1 MSKQSKKA
9 RFTYRQK
16 RNKEMLRQIK
26 AVRDTTAPCHR
37 VVYVGAMR
45 DDPVFREKGDTK

>member
-16 RNKEMLRQIK
+16 RNREMLRQIK
-26 AVRDTTAPCHR
+26 AVGDTAPCHR

-45 DDPVFREKGDTK
+45 DDPVFREKVDTK

>member
-26 AVRDTTAPCHR
+26 AVRDTTVPCYSM
-37 VVYVGAMR
+37 VYVAAMR
-45 DDPVFREKGDTK
+45 DDPIFRENGDTK